1 MATPYQTPAL
11 QDRGYM
17 NRLAPNV
24 RRRRPLYAQEGGI
37 MSMVPEQMNDKE
49 IVGMAIAALSGRI
62 PQEQAVQI
70 LSRFTARFGE
80 EALQDLMTQ
89 IRSGA
94 VAENAGRAGGMVR
107 GAGDGMDDLVPATL
121 EGEQDVLLSD
131 NEYVVPADVLSG
143 LGNGSSEAG
152 ARKLDD
158 MSDEVRMMRTGTKEQ
173 APQIDSDRVL
183 AQMMA

>member
-1 MATPYQTPAL
+1 
-11 QDRGYM
+11 
-17 NRLAPNV
+17 
-24 RRRRPLYAQEGGI
+24 

-49 IVGMAIAALSGRI
+49 IVGMAIAALSGKV

-80 EALQDLMTQ
+80 EALKDLMKQ
-89 IRSGA
+89 VRSGA
-94 VAENAGRAGGMVR
+94 VSENAGRAGGMIR